1 MIGFSI
7 KEFFNDHPPHSDD
20 VQCRSH
26 YDWRLQT
33 GEFRAAAPRQCVTL
47 AGAGTL
53 FIAADA
59 LPPNPGLA
67 PHHYGFFFDEELKQQ
82 MTALLEVC
90 LFEMRKIDY

>member
-1 MIGFSI
+1 MTIRRTLTMFNADHITIGGCKLVSF
-7 KEFFNDHPPHSDD
+7 EPLCHDNA
-20 VQCRSH
+20 V
-26 YDWRLQT
+26 L
-33 GEFRAAAPRQCVTL
+33 AVTL

>member
-1 MIGFSI
+1 MTIRRTLTMFNADHITIGGSKLVSF
-7 KEFFNDHPPHSDD
+7 EPLRHDNA
-20 VQCRSH
+20 V
-26 YDWRLQT
+26 L
-33 GEFRAAAPRQCVTL
+33 AVTL
-47 AGAGTL
+47 AGAGTF

-67 PHHYGFFFDEELKQQ
+67 PHHYEFFFDEGLKHQ